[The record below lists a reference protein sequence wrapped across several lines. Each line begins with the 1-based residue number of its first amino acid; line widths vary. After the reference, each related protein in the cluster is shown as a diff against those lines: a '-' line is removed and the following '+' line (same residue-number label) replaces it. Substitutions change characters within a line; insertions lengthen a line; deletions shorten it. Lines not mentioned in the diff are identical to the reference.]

1 MPTASLAAR
10 VGGLLTAAALATGIT
25 ACAAEPP
32 LGITAPTMAP
42 DQSIAEA
49 CAISGE
55 EVDRITREAE
65 SQIRQGIEQA
75 GSDLASGKT
84 PSFEFLSES
93 IDQTVAEVEQ
103 QITNSEVLAALGEV
117 RTALQGFG
125 EIAPPD
131 SLLGAPGYI
140 ASLGGQ
146 LSELSTAGRELQQL
160 CTEEGAG

>member
-1 MPTASLAAR
+1 MHTASLATR
-10 VGGLLTAAALATGIT
+10 VGGLLTAIVLTGAVT
-25 ACAAEPP
+25 ACAAELP

-42 DQSIAEA
+42 DQSVSEA

-75 GSDLASGKT
+75 SSDLASGKT

-103 QITNSEVLAALGEV
+103 QITNSEVLASLGEM
-117 RTALQGFG
+117 RTVLQGFG

-131 SLLGAPGYI
+131 SLLDAPGYI

-146 LSELSTAGRELQQL
+146 LSKLSTVGRDLQRL
-160 CTEEGAG
+160 CAEEGSG